1 MVLQV
6 SLAQDIML
14 GQNNTTD
21 CQGAKMSPEERK
33 EFIQIFNEGIEQV
46 ILPYFARIQEEIAGI
61 HIELSEI
68 KQDVAVL
75 KQDVAVLKQ
84 DVAVLKQDVAVLKQD
99 VAVLKQDV
107 AVLKQDVAVLKQD
120 VAVLKQDVAVLK
132 EEMSGVKQEI
142 RGIKGIL
149 QDHGL
154 RLDRIERKLDVVVT
168 RQDEQEIE
176 IKQLKDRL
184 A

>member
-1 MVLQV
+1 
-6 SLAQDIML
+6 
-14 GQNNTTD
+14 
-21 CQGAKMSPEERK
+21 MSPEERK

-46 ILPYFARIQEEIAGI
+46 ILPYFARIQEEIAGV

-68 KQDVAVL
+68 
-75 KQDVAVLKQ
+75 
-84 DVAVLKQDVAVLKQD
+84 KQD

-168 RQDEQEIE
+168 RQDEQGIE

>member
-46 ILPYFARIQEEIAGI
+46 ILPYFARIQEEIAGV

-68 KQDVAVL
+68 
-75 KQDVAVLKQ
+75 
-84 DVAVLKQDVAVLKQD
+84 
-99 VAVLKQDV
+99 
-107 AVLKQDVAVLKQD
+107 KQD

-154 RLDRIERKLDVVVT
+154 RLDRIERKLNAVVV
-168 RQDEQEIE
+168 RQDEQGIE

>member
-75 KQDVAVLKQ
+75 KQDVAVLKE
-84 DVAVLKQDVAVLKQD
+84 
-99 VAVLKQDV
+99 
-107 AVLKQDVAVLKQD
+107 DVAVLKQD

-154 RLDRIERKLDVVVT
+154 RLDRIERKLNAVVV
-168 RQDEQEIE
+168 RQDEQGIE

>member
-84 DVAVLKQDVAVLKQD
+84 DVAVLK
-99 VAVLKQDV
+99 
-107 AVLKQDVAVLKQD
+107 
-120 VAVLKQDVAVLK
+120 

-168 RQDEQEIE
+168 RQDEQGIE

>member
-1 MVLQV
+1 
-6 SLAQDIML
+6 
-14 GQNNTTD
+14 
-21 CQGAKMSPEERK
+21 MSPEERK

-75 KQDVAVLKQ
+75 KQDVAVLK
-84 DVAVLKQDVAVLKQD
+84 
-99 VAVLKQDV
+99 
-107 AVLKQDVAVLKQD
+107 
-120 VAVLKQDVAVLK
+120 

-154 RLDRIERKLDVVVT
+154 RLDRIERKLNAVVV
-168 RQDEQEIE
+168 RQDEQGIE

>member
-75 KQDVAVLKQ
+75 KQDVAVLKE
-84 DVAVLKQDVAVLKQD
+84 DVAVLKEDVAG
-99 VAVLKQDV
+99 
-107 AVLKQDVAVLKQD
+107 
-120 VAVLKQDVAVLK
+120 LKQDVAVLK

-168 RQDEQEIE
+168 RQDEQGIE

>member
-107 AVLKQDVAVLKQD
+107 AVLK
-120 VAVLKQDVAVLK
+120 

-154 RLDRIERKLDVVVT
+154 RLDRIERKLNAVVV
-168 RQDEQEIE
+168 RQDEQGIE

>member
-46 ILPYFARIQEEIAGI
+46 ILPYFARIQEEIAGV

-99 VAVLKQDV
+99 VAVLK
-107 AVLKQDVAVLKQD
+107 
-120 VAVLKQDVAVLK
+120 
-132 EEMSGVKQEI
+132 EEMSGAKQEI

-154 RLDRIERKLDVVVT
+154 RLDRIERKLNAVVV
-168 RQDEQEIE
+168 RQDEQGIE

>member
-1 MVLQV
+1 
-6 SLAQDIML
+6 
-14 GQNNTTD
+14 
-21 CQGAKMSPEERK
+21 MSPEERK

-84 DVAVLKQDVAVLKQD
+84 DVAVLKQDVAVLK
-99 VAVLKQDV
+99 
-107 AVLKQDVAVLKQD
+107 
-120 VAVLKQDVAVLK
+120 

-154 RLDRIERKLDVVVT
+154 RLDRIERKLNAVVV
-168 RQDEQEIE
+168 RQDEQGIE

>member
-1 MVLQV
+1 
-6 SLAQDIML
+6 
-14 GQNNTTD
+14 
-21 CQGAKMSPEERK
+21 MSPEERK

-99 VAVLKQDV
+99 VAVLK
-107 AVLKQDVAVLKQD
+107 
-120 VAVLKQDVAVLK
+120 

-168 RQDEQEIE
+168 RQDEQGIE

>member
-6 SLAQDIML
+6 LLAQDIML

-99 VAVLKQDV
+99 VAVLK
-107 AVLKQDVAVLKQD
+107 
-120 VAVLKQDVAVLK
+120 

-168 RQDEQEIE
+168 RQDEQGIE

>member
-99 VAVLKQDV
+99 VAVLK
-107 AVLKQDVAVLKQD
+107 
-120 VAVLKQDVAVLK
+120 

-154 RLDRIERKLDVVVT
+154 RLDRIERKLNAVVV
-168 RQDEQEIE
+168 RQDEQGIE

>member
-75 KQDVAVLKQ
+75 KQDVAVLK
-84 DVAVLKQDVAVLKQD
+84 
-99 VAVLKQDV
+99 
-107 AVLKQDVAVLKQD
+107 
-120 VAVLKQDVAVLK
+120 

>member
-1 MVLQV
+1 
-6 SLAQDIML
+6 ML

-99 VAVLKQDV
+99 VAVLK
-107 AVLKQDVAVLKQD
+107 
-120 VAVLKQDVAVLK
+120 

-154 RLDRIERKLDVVVT
+154 RLDRIERKLNAVVV
-168 RQDEQEIE
+168 RQDEQGIE

>member
-46 ILPYFARIQEEIAGI
+46 ILPYFARIQEEIAGV

-68 KQDVAVL
+68 
-75 KQDVAVLKQ
+75 
-84 DVAVLKQDVAVLKQD
+84 KQD

-154 RLDRIERKLDVVVT
+154 RLDRIERKLNAVVV
-168 RQDEQEIE
+168 RQDEQGIE

>member
-75 KQDVAVLKQ
+75 KQDVAVLK
-84 DVAVLKQDVAVLKQD
+84 
-99 VAVLKQDV
+99 
-107 AVLKQDVAVLKQD
+107 
-120 VAVLKQDVAVLK
+120 

-154 RLDRIERKLDVVVT
+154 RLDRIERKLNAVVV
-168 RQDEQEIE
+168 RQDEQGIE

>member
-1 MVLQV
+1 
-6 SLAQDIML
+6 
-14 GQNNTTD
+14 
-21 CQGAKMSPEERK
+21 MSPEERK

-46 ILPYFARIQEEIAGI
+46 ILPYFARIQEEIAGV

-68 KQDVAVL
+68 
-75 KQDVAVLKQ
+75 
-84 DVAVLKQDVAVLKQD
+84 KQDVAVLKQD

-168 RQDEQEIE
+168 RQDEQGIE

>member
-1 MVLQV
+1 
-6 SLAQDIML
+6 
-14 GQNNTTD
+14 
-21 CQGAKMSPEERK
+21 MSPEERK

-84 DVAVLKQDVAVLKQD
+84 DVAVLKE
-99 VAVLKQDV
+99 
-107 AVLKQDVAVLKQD
+107 
-120 VAVLKQDVAVLK
+120 DVAVLK

-154 RLDRIERKLDVVVT
+154 RLDRIERKLNAVVV
-168 RQDEQEIE
+168 RQDEQGIE

>member
-75 KQDVAVLKQ
+75 KQDVAVLK
-84 DVAVLKQDVAVLKQD
+84 
-99 VAVLKQDV
+99 
-107 AVLKQDVAVLKQD
+107 
-120 VAVLKQDVAVLK
+120 

-168 RQDEQEIE
+168 RQDEQGIE